1 MTERHRLRPASEG
14 SVPHNQD
21 RTTASPRGPKSFPGS
36 QHADAE
42 LLQAASGSAQP
53 RQGAGRWLELRTIIQ
68 RSPQPEP
75 RPSARHQLTH
85 FYVFIFLEG
94 DVSFSCA
101 MEKSISARP

>member
-1 MTERHRLRPASEG
+1 MEQHRLPTTSEG

-21 RTTASPRGPKSFPGS
+21 RTSASPRGPESLPGS

-42 LLQAASGSAQP
+42 LFQAASGSAQP
-53 RQGAGRWLELRTIIQ
+53 RQGAGRWLELCTIIQ
-68 RSPQPEP
+68 HSPQLEP

-85 FYVFIFLEG
+85 FYVFTFLEG